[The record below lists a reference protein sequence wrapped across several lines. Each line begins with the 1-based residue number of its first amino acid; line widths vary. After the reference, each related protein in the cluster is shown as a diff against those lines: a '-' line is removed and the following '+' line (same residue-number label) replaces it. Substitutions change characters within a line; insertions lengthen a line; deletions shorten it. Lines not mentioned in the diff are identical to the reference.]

1 MSIQGWKYYN
11 HAMIPECPP
20 NRNVD
25 ISAVKSGK
33 IWSDVCGRGTP
44 LLAQWTSD
52 WDCGYGTNWWYII
65 KDTPLDISQ
74 LKAKRRYEINKGMKF
89 FEVKQI
95 HPQEYAEKLY
105 LVQVAAFSA
114 YPEKYRPHVEK
125 DSFVQEVEHWDD
137 TAVFGA
143 FYRNNNELAGYARV
157 NKTDEFWLEFNVLK
171 TKPEFEKNAVN
182 AAIVAEILTFFEPF
196 LKKGGSICDGSRSIN
211 HETHF
216 QDYLEK
222 YFGFRKVFC
231 RLHIAYNPKI
241 VWAIPILYR
250 MRNLFAKLD
259 SVGVVHQINVV
270 LKMEE
275 IVRSQK

>member
-1 MSIQGWKYYN
+1 M
-11 HAMIPECPP
+11 
-20 NRNVD
+20 
-25 ISAVKSGK
+25 
-33 IWSDVCGRGTP
+33 
-44 LLAQWTSD
+44 
-52 WDCGYGTNWWYII
+52 I

-95 HPQEYAEKLY
+95 SPKEYAEELY
-105 LVQVAAFSA
+105 LVQLAAFSA

-125 DSFVQEVEHWDD
+125 DSFIQAVQRWND

-143 FYRNNNELAGYARV
+143 FYRENNELAGYARV
-157 NKTDEFWLEFNVLK
+157 NKADEFWMEFNVLK
-171 TKPEFEKNAVN
+171 TKPDFEKYAVN
-182 AAIVAEILTFFEPF
+182 AAIVAEILAFFEPF
-196 LKKGGSICDGSRSIN
+196 LKDGGIICDGSRSIN

-222 YFGFRKVFC
+222 YFEFRKAFC
-231 RLHIAYNPKI
+231 HLHIAYNPKI
-241 VWAIPILYR
+241 AWAIPALYH
-250 MRNLFAKLD
+250 MRDLLEKLD
-259 SVGVVHQINVV
+259 GVGAVHQVNAV